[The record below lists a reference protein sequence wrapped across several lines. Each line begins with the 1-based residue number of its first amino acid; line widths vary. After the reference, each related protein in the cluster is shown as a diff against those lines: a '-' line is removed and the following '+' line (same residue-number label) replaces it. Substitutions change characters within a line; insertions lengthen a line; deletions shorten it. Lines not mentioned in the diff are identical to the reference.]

1 MAKIA
6 EQKHGGLCLVLFSLQ
21 FLFWLAKGDV
31 YMHNPR
37 GSNNRLNEQNNNRNN
52 ANRLFDSQNNNRG
65 GYNVGNKYQSDRNT
79 QYEMEYF
86 MSGPK
91 GQSSDNEGKSYLT
104 VEWTNQH
111 GCGDNDLNCNI
122 VLQYKCQPQ
131 NTPSAFKLR
140 NGYNTQSQ
148 SENGASY
155 HLGLHERYEWY
166 KECKTRQRN
175 KGLFLADQNPRGDT
189 SIYTRQN
196 PGGTRSG
203 YECPEERDYYPY
215 WHPTPWKDEAIYVK
229 RQEDCSFYE
238 RESFNERLR
247 GKCTGKP
254 HSRIK
259 YDEHNNAFACSQ
271 GGGKWLEYSNFLEI
285 LPNIRT
291 EGECKSYDRGNPN
304 IRTRWA
310 IPYFPGDI
318 KHKNF
323 DADKQLTT
331 LKAVWNSKA
340 SCVQRRGRAGRVQEG
355 VCFYLFTEYHFE
367 EMAEYQQPEILRTP
381 LEEVCLQVKS
391 LKLGMVQPF
400 LSKALEPPAI
410 GTIQQAIATLM
421 QLDAFD
427 SNENLTPLGHH
438 LARLPVHPRIGKII
452 LFGAIM
458 SCLDPVLT
466 IASSMG
472 YRDPYVVP
480 LNMERQADESRRRF
494 SQGTQSD
501 HLALYEAFN
510 QWESASSHGNAYQFC
525 WDNFLSHSI
534 LLSIKNMKTQFAE
547 HLCSIGFISTA
558 EPNQEKANYNSNN
571 KSLIKAV
578 LCAGFYPNVISVY
591 QPR

>member
-65 GYNVGNKYQSDRNT
+65 GYNVGNKYQSDR
-79 QYEMEYF
+79 
-86 MSGPK
+86 
-91 GQSSDNEGKSYLT
+91 KSYLT

-229 RQEDCSFYE
+229 DKKTAVFTKGKASTKDYEVCSIAKFYGR
-238 RESFNERLR
+238 REQFGQSRIDLQLAVNTAQFGRTFQDRSHTFLLQTRPTGLDDKIIHNINVR
-247 GKCTGKP
+247 GKRGNIVQVYPGVEYDFVPKRA
-254 HSRIK
+254 RIK
-259 YDEHNNAFACSQ
+259 SDHLVHFQWAGAN
-271 GGGKWLEYSNFLEI
+271 
-285 LPNIRT
+285 T
-291 EGECKSYDRGNPN
+291 NPN
-304 IRTRWA
+304 NND
-310 IPYFPGDI
+310 G
-318 KHKNF
+318 
-323 DADKQLTT
+323 Q
-331 LKAVWNSKA
+331 
-340 SCVQRRGRAGRVQEG
+340 GRAGTDRHNIVQMASTDIS
-355 VCFYLFTEYHFE
+355 YPSTE
-367 EMAEYQQPEILRTP
+367 
-381 LEEVCLQVKS
+381 
-391 LKLGMVQPF
+391 LGSM
-400 LSKALEPPAI
+400 
-410 GTIQQAIATLM
+410 M
-421 QLDAFD
+421 QNA
-427 SNENLTPLGHH
+427 
-438 LARLPVHPRIGKII
+438 KI
-452 LFGAIM
+452 
-458 SCLDPVLT
+458 V
-466 IASSMG
+466 
-472 YRDPYVVP
+472 YRDPK
-480 LNMERQADESRRRF
+480 
-494 SQGTQSD
+494 TQSTTTTSKD
-501 HLALYEAFN
+501 L
-510 QWESASSHGNAYQFC
+510 
-525 WDNFLSHSI
+525 
-534 LLSIKNMKTQFAE
+534 
-547 HLCSIGFISTA
+547 
-558 EPNQEKANYNSNN
+558 
-571 KSLIKAV
+571 AV
-578 LCAGFYPNVISVY
+578 LLATAGNFKTERVMSVFNFQRNHKTKLKAYAELDYYPPSFSAPLLQLSRGTYYFMCTRNNNFSNRSQKARLIVA
-591 QPR
+591 

>member
-1 MAKIA
+1 MK
-6 EQKHGGLCLVLFSLQ
+6 
-21 FLFWLAKGDV
+21 
-31 YMHNPR
+31 
-37 GSNNRLNEQNNNRNN
+37 
-52 ANRLFDSQNNNRG
+52 
-65 GYNVGNKYQSDRNT
+65 
-79 QYEMEYF
+79 YF
-86 MSGPK
+86 MSGQK
-91 GQSSDNEGKSYLT
+91 GQSSNNEGKSYLT

-140 NGYNTQSQ
+140 NGYNTQTQ

-155 HLGLHERYEWY
+155 HLGLHERLEWY

-196 PGGTRSG
+196 PGGTRRG

-285 LPNIRT
+285 LPNINT

-318 KHKNF
+318 KHKVMCLVLPPKVKCSVAPTSRPNHLGNGENVIAMRHQWILPYF
-323 DADKQLTT
+323 PSGETQRCVFRLRYNISTDDYNVSTTFAERNERKGGSNIIINQSPITNNPIEQFGQSRIDLQLAVNTAQFGRTFQDRSHTFLLQARPTGLDDKIIHNINVRG
-331 LKAVWNSKA
+331 KRGNI
-340 SCVQRRGRAGRVQEG
+340 VQVYPGVEYDFVPKRARVKSDHLVHFQWTGANTNPNGNDGQGRAGTDRHNIVQMASTDIS
-355 VCFYLFTEYHFE
+355 YPSTELGSMIQNAKIVHKVDPESTTTTSKDLAVLLATAGRFKTESVMSVFNFQRNHKTKLKAY
-367 EMAEYQQPEILRTP
+367 AELDYYPPSFSAP
-381 LEEVCLQVKS
+381 LLQ
-391 LKLGMVQPF
+391 
-400 LSKALEPPAI
+400 LSR
-410 GTIQQAIATLM
+410 GTYYFMCTRNNN
-421 QLDAFD
+421 F
-427 SNENLTPLGHH
+427 SNRSQK
-438 LARLPVHPRIGKII
+438 ARLIV
-452 LFGAIM
+452 A
-458 SCLDPVLT
+458 
-466 IASSMG
+466 
-472 YRDPYVVP
+472 
-480 LNMERQADESRRRF
+480 
-494 SQGTQSD
+494 
-501 HLALYEAFN
+501 
-510 QWESASSHGNAYQFC
+510 
-525 WDNFLSHSI
+525 
-534 LLSIKNMKTQFAE
+534 
-547 HLCSIGFISTA
+547 
-558 EPNQEKANYNSNN
+558 
-571 KSLIKAV
+571 
-578 LCAGFYPNVISVY
+578 
-591 QPR
+591 